1 MEKRIGIIPIP
12 AFTSI
17 SISRHAHTLFKAEK
31 VAYQAKIGRE
41 ISDSDFMLALLT
53 EKETGGKYGK

>member
-12 AFTSI
+12 AFTSL

-31 VAYQAKIGRE
+31 VAYQAKIKKE
-41 ISDSDFMLALLT
+41 ISDSDFFTMIV
-53 EKETGGKYGK
+53 ESRCWIRK